1 MAGFVSAQI
10 STEQLLALQ
19 GVFQKLKDLDKYAIG
34 DGRLAIVHRKD
45 LANMITL
52 FDSCLDG
59 IQSDNNLS
67 NIDRT
72 YDWYKESSKDASS
85 DSNEDP
91 YNKYQ
96 QMRQQVLEQVKHH
109 PDTFADAQKQLNDS
123 LAADQQDNVLSTNKV
138 NTMINNL
145 HEIEKSK
152 QDAEATNQDSENV
165 ASDQQGSMGT
175 DEGDSMNGNHDYE
188 PDAKDHVEQSDKD
201 SEADLDNL
209 DAATDKFMND
219 NQALIENTLNGSGI
233 ADGKEAK
240 SKPTATDND
249 TDKQDHAD
257 NSNDETHDSSSV
269 DANEDA
275 DSDENVQSASAADGT
290 TVNSDSTNDDT
301 DHSNEKSADDEPAS
315 PDDLFNPGDADNDS
329 SESDDGDDDGFDLA
343 AAVGLDNN

>member
-67 NIDRT
+67 NIDRA

-85 DSNEDP
+85 DSNEDA

-96 QMRQQVLEQVKHH
+96 QMRQQVLDQVKHH
-109 PDTFADAQKQLNDS
+109 PDTFADAQKQLNAS
-123 LAADQQDNVLSTNKV
+123 LAADQHDNEFSTNKV

-152 QDAEATNQDSENV
+152 QNAEAINQDSENA
-165 ASDQQGSMGT
+165 ASDQQGSMNT
-175 DEGDSMNGNHDYE
+175 DESNSMKDNHDHE
-188 PDAKDHVEQSDKD
+188 PDGKDNAKPSDEN
-201 SEADLDNL
+201 SATDLDNL

-240 SKPTATDND
+240 SKPTTTDND
-249 TDKQDHAD
+249 TNNQDNAD
-257 NSNDETHDSSSV
+257 NSSDETHDDSNA
-269 DANEDA
+269 DASEDA
-275 DSDENVQSASAADGT
+275 GDNENAQSEPAADDV
-290 TVNSDSTNDDT
+290 TVNSDSTNNDSDD
-301 DHSNEKSADDEPAS
+301 SNEKSADDEPAS